1 MPKFAVTLKRTQEI
15 VVHLNVKSKD
25 ELENNLYDLD
35 SRGDIDN
42 CMEGYFQQFSADYE
56 FDIRPVKGRVK
67 VLDHDK
73 MMQEALDE
81 NLDYCED

>member
-73 MMQEALDE
+73 MMQEALYE